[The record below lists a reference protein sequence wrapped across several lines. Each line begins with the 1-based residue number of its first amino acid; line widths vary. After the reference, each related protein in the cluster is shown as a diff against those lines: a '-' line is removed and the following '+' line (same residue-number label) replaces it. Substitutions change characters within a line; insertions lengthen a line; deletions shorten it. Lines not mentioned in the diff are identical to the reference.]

1 MDITT
6 LKDIE
11 NELIKQGVLTQEEL
25 NEIKYESK
33 IKFES
38 VNDDLEQSN

>member
-1 MDITT
+1 MTT

-11 NELIKQGVLTQEEL
+11 NELINQGILTQEEL
-25 NEIKYESK
+25 NEIKHESK